1 VIEIERTCAD
11 QFGPALANTTDPT
24 VVIIPVRTFA
34 EMQAVSQAAFA
45 GAVMAYM
52 VIALVIGLCV
62 GAGVM
67 WLIDHYPRED
77 PGDDE

>member
-1 VIEIERTCAD
+1 MIEIERTCAD
-11 QFGPALANTTDPT
+11 QFGLALANTTDPS
-24 VVIIPVRTFA
+24 VVIIPVKTFA
-34 EMQAVSQAAFA
+34 EMQAASQAAFA
-45 GAVMAYM
+45 SAVLTYM
-52 VIALVIGLCV
+52 VIALVIGLCI

>member
-1 VIEIERTCAD
+1 MIEIERTCAD
-11 QFGPALANTTDPT
+11 QFGLALANTTDPT

-45 GAVMAYM
+45 GAVMTYM
-52 VIALVIGLCV
+52 VISLVIGLCI

-67 WLIDHYPRED
+67 WLVNRYPRED

>member
-11 QFGPALANTTDPT
+11 QFGLALANTTDPS
-24 VVIIPVRTFA
+24 VVIIPVKTFA
-34 EMQAVSQAAFA
+34 EMQAASQAAFA

-67 WLIDHYPRED
+67 WLIKRDSQEGS
-77 PGDDE
+77 GDDE